1 MNFGPHSYAAMT
13 YYIGNGETNQWK
25 TRKPK
30 NYDQLGK
37 YMADGYCNNVDKVT
51 GQWGYNGFFNLQTEL
66 NVKKIDGKYKLVQ
79 TPIDEYKKL
88 RVNEAATK
96 LEKCYDSKEDR
107 KQRKSVIRSQSRTI

>member
-1 MNFGPHSYAAMT
+1 M
-13 YYIGNGETNQWK
+13 
-25 TRKPK
+25 
-30 NYDQLGK
+30 
-37 YMADGYCNNVDKVT
+37 T

-96 LEKCYDSKEDR
+96 LENVTIPKKTE